1 MRYFIEVAYKGGA
14 YSGFQIQENADTI
27 QARVEKALHTVLRIK
42 CFLTGSSRTDA
53 GVHARQNFFH
63 FDFLGEINDRLIYH
77 LNAVLPADIVIKS
90 IRKVDDNAHCR
101 YDAKSRLYQYSV
113 TIKRDPFVTDSA
125 YYYPYTLDVE
135 ALQTMAQS
143 IIGRHDFTSFCK
155 KNTQVGNFF
164 CDIHKADWS
173 SEKDRLFFQVQ
184 GNRFL
189 RGMVRGLVGTM
200 LRLARKEADSNHF
213 YHILLSK
220 NSSKVD
226 FSVPAHGL
234 CLMKVLYQY

>member
-27 QARVEKALHTVLRIK
+27 QARVETALHTVLRIK

-63 FDFLGEINDRLIYH
+63 FDFQGEINDKLIYH

-101 YDAKSRLYQYSV
+101 YDATGRLYQYSI
-113 TIKRDPFVTDSA
+113 TTKRDPFLTDCA
-125 YYYPYTLDVE
+125 YYFPYTLDIE
-135 ALQTMAQS
+135 SLKSMTQS

-155 KNTQVGNFF
+155 KHTQVGNFF
-164 CDIHKADWS
+164 CDIHQADWS
-173 SEKDRLFFQVQ
+173 SEKDCLFFQVQ

-200 LRLARKEADSNHF
+200 LRLARKEAGSNHF

-220 NSSKVD
+220 NSSKAD

-234 CLMKVLYQY
+234 CLMQVLYQY